1 MRKYGVLAVL
11 LIFITTLFTVTSCEQ
26 STSTTFEE
34 SFQDVKQ
41 VTPIAGAQDTKMD
54 LQLGDQNDSF
64 FTVTLNDGST
74 KEGWCIEWNE
84 NASFGVNE
92 GTKLYST
99 KGHEDW
105 KELNYFMGIKD
116 DLRANDPELT
126 YREIQVVIWS
136 LIDKPEFDVDKIG
149 EYENISERI
158 YKDGAPLF
166 DVQKVKDIVNQVN
179 THFSTSKSKVSD
191 YNGVYLIENN
201 GQTIMVGEETA
212 WAYGGLEDN
221 TNNEDDTKCFTDI
234 DNLTSN
240 KWGWTNGPLAEGE
253 YEFDIYAGAG
263 QCDLSKGALVGKLII
278 NYSAGIATVTYKMTE
293 TSDFTGKLYTL
304 LETHLHIG
312 EDPELLPK
320 NGSKLTAAP
329 GDFGNVDEDHD
340 NITEFT
346 YTVEDLSGKIWI
358 AAHSVVSGFDPA
370 AD

>member
-201 GQTIMVGEETA
+201 GQTIMVGDETA
-212 WAYGGLEDN
+212 YAYGGEDYASCFLGIPN
-221 TNNEDDTKCFTDI
+221 LNANN
-234 DNLTSN
+234 
-240 KWGWTNGPLAEGE
+240 WGWTNGPLPEGK
-253 YEFDIYAGAG
+253 YEFPIYAGAG
-263 QCDLSKGALVGKLII
+263 QCNLNAGTLVGKLLID
-278 NYSAGIATVTYKMTE
+278 YSNGTATVKYQMTE
-293 TSDFTGKLYTL
+293 ISDFTGKLYTL
-304 LETHLHIG
+304 LETHLYIG
-312 EDPELLPK
+312 EEEDGLLPK
-320 NGSKLTAAP
+320 NGNKYTSAP
-329 GDFGNVDEDHD
+329 GQFGNVDENHD

-346 YTVEDLSGKIWI
+346 YNIPNLEGKIWV
-358 AAHSVVSGFDPA
+358 AAHSVVSGFNPN